1 MLRLVFWRAL
11 QVIPMLVLVSLVVFG
26 LMEFSPI
33 DPARAALSAGGTNV
47 LLDERDVIAK
57 RIELGLDR
65 PFWER
70 YARWWSDAL
79 SLNLGYSYTT
89 RQPVATIIAQR
100 LPASAILAALTLL
113 VSVLVA
119 LPLGMFA
126 AVRAG
131 SWADHLARLLTL
143 LGASLPNFWLALL
156 AIWLFAAQ
164 LHWVPALGSLTP
176 QGIILPI
183 VVLSLRTIGLL
194 MRLMRATTLD
204 ALSLEYVNVARAKG
218 LSEPLTLARHV
229 FPNALMPVLTVIGL
243 DFAALL
249 ANAAI
254 VEWLFAFPGIGQ
266 LGVNAALASDLP
278 VIMAFVLVVSLVVV
292 VVNLIVDI
300 GYGLIDPRQ
309 RATEIA

>member
-1 MLRLVFWRAL
+1 
-11 QVIPMLVLVSLVVFG
+11 
-26 LMEFSPI
+26 
-33 DPARAALSAGGTNV
+33 
-47 LLDERDVIAK
+47 
-57 RIELGLDR
+57 
-65 PFWER
+65 
-70 YARWWSDAL
+70 
-79 SLNLGYSYTT
+79 
-89 RQPVATIIAQR
+89 
-100 LPASAILAALTLL
+100 
-113 VSVLVA
+113 
-119 LPLGMFA
+119 
-126 AVRAG
+126 
-131 SWADHLARLLTL
+131 
-143 LGASLPNFWLALL
+143 
-156 AIWLFAAQ
+156 
-164 LHWVPALGSLTP
+164 VPALGSLTP